1 MRNVYHKKQYFRING
16 GEWER
21 SGYGC
26 IKYVEDDFAKENT
39 FKTKE
44 YTDFEEICKVVDD
57 YVWNSET
64 KTTIF
69 GNRVLRLWNQYMYEN
84 FTYSR
89 KEVKT
94 FELKEEYV
102 RRDDF
107 TIKELSHELKADDFC
122 AYLKDRGVQNIVIS
136 QLTKAQRHDII
147 NVTKGKR
154 GKRNAY

>member
-39 FKTKE
+39 FETEE
-44 YTDFEEICKVVDD
+44 YTDFEEICKIVND

-64 KTTIF
+64 RTTIF
-69 GNRVLRLWNQYMYEN
+69 GNKVLRLWNQYMYEN

-89 KEVKT
+89 KEIKT

-136 QLTKAQRHDII
+136 
-147 NVTKGKR
+147 
-154 GKRNAY
+154 